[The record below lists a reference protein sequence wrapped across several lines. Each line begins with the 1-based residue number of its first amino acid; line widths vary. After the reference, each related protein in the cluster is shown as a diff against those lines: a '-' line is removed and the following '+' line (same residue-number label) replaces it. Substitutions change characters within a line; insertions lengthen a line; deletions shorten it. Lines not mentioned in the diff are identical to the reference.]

1 MTTAKSMEERSS
13 STKRT
18 MPANGDAQNTSSS
31 NDPFINES
39 ISNQAEDVKFIL
51 SRQNY
56 RSKEKCR
63 TRLRGVSDAP
73 ASTALVYQS
82 PNEIR
87 EVQNRTSTPTHSVI
101 YLD

>member
-1 MTTAKSMEERSS
+1 MEERSS

-18 MPANGDAQNTSSS
+18 MSANGDKQNTSSS

-39 ISNQAEDVKFIL
+39 VSNQTEDVKFIL

-63 TRLRGVSDAP
+63 TRLRGVSDTP
-73 ASTALVYQS
+73 SSTALVYQS

-87 EVQNRTSTPTHSVI
+87 EVHNRTSTPTHSVI